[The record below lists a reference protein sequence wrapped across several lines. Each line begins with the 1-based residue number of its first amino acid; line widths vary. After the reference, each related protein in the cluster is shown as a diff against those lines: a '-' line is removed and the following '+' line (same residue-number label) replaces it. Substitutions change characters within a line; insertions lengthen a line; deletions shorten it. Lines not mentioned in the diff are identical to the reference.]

1 MITLTTKKMALPTPN
16 PEFDITKIIE
26 IFITVAASLGGI
38 LYGMSQYFKDK
49 ASARDAALLA
59 KKVENEEFIQK
70 VAIACVK
77 ATLDSVLGDV
87 KEDIKILFKYRDED
101 RKHYDDRFDKVITA
115 IKK

>member
-1 MITLTTKKMALPTPN
+1 MDILNKNTMALPTPN
-16 PEFDITKIIE
+16 PEFDFNKILEVLIG
-26 IFITVAASLGGI
+26 VAAALIGV
-38 LYGMSQYFKDK
+38 LAYMNKYFKDK
-49 ASARDAALLA
+49 ALERDAIEQA
-59 KKVENEEFIQK
+59 KKVQSEEFIQK

-77 ATLDSVLGDV
+77 ATLESVLGDV